1 MPYAVVHMLVPM
13 ILIDILR
20 HNVLKIRD
28 KLPNRYILI
37 AGLAGLLPDIDILF
51 SFLFPGFIFHR
62 GITHTVWVPLALLL
76 IFMILRS
83 IKKHNSAKI
92 FLMCS
97 IGIASHII
105 LDFVTAGSMKL
116 LYPLTNASF
125 AVNLIPTLLPNI
137 EVSFFYATLDAI
149 LLFVWLARMI
159 LRRRIQD
166 IF

>member
-51 SFLFPGFIFHR
+51 AFLFPGFISHR

-76 IFMILRS
+76 IFMTLQY

-97 IGIASHII
+97 IGTASHVI

-116 LYPLTNASF
+116 FYPLTNASF
-125 AVNLIPTLLPNI
+125 SVNLIPTILPNI
-137 EVSFFYATLDAI
+137 EVIFVYAALDAI
-149 LLFVWLARMI
+149 LLFAWAIRMV